1 MEGIYLNTKTVQSTE
16 VVVIGVKK
24 VSFEK
29 DGKKVEGTKV
39 YLADKD
45 ELSQNTSKGY
55 LPAERWF
62 TGFEKFEEFK
72 STELPGK
79 YQMEYNIRLDGSKD
93 NLIIHRFSFI
103 ENVTL
108 GQ

>member
-1 MEGIYLNTKTVQSTE
+1 MEEIYLNTKTVQSTE

-45 ELSQNTSKGY
+45 ELIQNTSKGY

-72 STELPGK
+72 SAELPGK
-79 YQMEYNIRLDGSKD
+79 YQMEYNIRLDGSKA
-93 NLIIHRFSFI
+93 NLVIHKFSFI